1 MRGKSGEIQE
11 VISDILRY
19 EGRIRSVDLVNQ
31 VCKEVKCSPK
41 PVYQNLKNLVSIGN
55 IGLNKFPNGDK
66 EYYSLFMTDQAKKV
80 IDGNRISLNA
90 IENFNR
96 EVSRIINELDE
107 TRQFLLLDVQFQMHE
122 ILYASY
128 KCMEIYPV
136 LKKNKEYVKMK
147 KEFERGF
154 ENTIRIIDKLS
165 TKKQRDEIYMKLN
178 QSRIYRHSKLTEEV
192 NKIMKDFNIKT
203 V

>member
-11 VISDILRY
+11 VISDILRD
-19 EGRIRSVDLVNQ
+19 EGRMRSVEIVNQ

-41 PVYQNLKNLVSIGN
+41 PVYQNLKNLVSIGE
-55 IGLNKFPNGDK
+55 IGLNKFLNGDI
-66 EYYSLFMTDQAKKV
+66 EYYSLFMTDEAKKV
-80 IDGNRISLNA
+80 IEGNRISLNA

-96 EVSRIINELDE
+96 EVNKIINKLDK
-107 TRQFLLLDVQFQMHE
+107 TKQFLLLDAQFKMHE

-136 LKKNKEYVKMK
+136 LKKNKEFVKMK
-147 KEFERGF
+147 KEYERGF
-154 ENTIRIIDKLS
+154 ENTIRIIDKIP
-165 TKKQRDEIYMKLN
+165 TKKQRDELYLKLN
-178 QSRIYRHSKLTEEV
+178 QSRIYRHGKLNEEV
-192 NKIMKDFNIKT
+192 NEIMKDFDIKA